1 MDHVSP
7 IATSVG
13 PFAVATQWVVLLVC
27 AGIAALVG
35 HLIGR
40 RQQIS
45 ITATLT
51 DMLLTAALVG
61 RIVFVAMWFE
71 HYRNAPWT
79 MLDIRDGGFTPWAC
93 VSAAVGVALWQGW
106 RHNALRGPLLFGLL
120 AGSLAWGVSPALM
133 RLNTGPTLSDFD
145 GVEFV
150 NLQGEP
156 QSLAALAQGRPLVVN
171 LWATWCP
178 PCRREMPVLAKAQ
191 QQIPG
196 VCFVFVDQGEVA
208 FTVQKFLDAS
218 KLVYANVL
226 LDQGKKLGMQLGPMA
241 LPTTLFYDASGRLV
255 DTHLGALSPATLADK
270 LKKLGIPGLS
280 EPGVSAQ

>member
-1 MDHVSP
+1 MSP

-40 RQQIS
+40 RQQVG
-45 ITATLT
+45 ITGTLT
-51 DMLLTAALVG
+51 DMLLAAALVG
-61 RIVFVAMWFE
+61 RIVFVAIWFE
-71 HYRNAPWT
+71 HYSDAPWT
-79 MLDIRDGGFTPWAC
+79 ILDIRDGGFTSWAG
-93 VSAAVGVALWQGW
+93 VSTAIAVALWQGW
-106 RHNALRGPLLFGLL
+106 RRDALRGPLLFGLL

-133 RLNTGPTLSDFD
+133 RLNTDPALSDLD

-150 NLQGEP
+150 NLQGKP

-191 QQIPG
+191 QQISG

-208 FTVQKFLDAS
+208 FTVQKFLGDS
-218 KLVYANVL
+218 QLVVANVL
-226 LDQGKKLGMQLGPMA
+226 LDPGKKLGEQLGPMA

-255 DTHLGALSPATLADK
+255 ETHLGALSPATLADK